1 MREGD
6 HVAILPN
13 WPHCELPS
21 SLHAEQRDDIAL
33 LALARPAK
41 RNALNLDMV
50 LGIERFFDHLPDT
63 VKVVVLHGLG
73 DHFSAGLDLA
83 EAHEQDATAGVHH
96 SRAWHRAFSK
106 IEFGPVPVISVL
118 HGAVVGG
125 GLEIAASSHIRI
137 ADESAYYALPE
148 GIRGIFVGGGGSVRV
163 SRLIG
168 VSRMQEMML
177 TGRTYGA
184 QEGLALALSHY
195 VVPKGEGL
203 AKGLELARK
212 VAQNAP
218 MSNFALI
225 QALPRIAE
233 ASPDTGLL
241 MEALIASITSADG
254 EAKRRLRDFLEKRAA
269 KVVHG

>member
-1 MREGD
+1 MSN
-6 HVAILPN
+6 A
-13 WPHCELPS
+13 WPHCALPD
-21 SLHAEQRDDIAL
+21 SLTAREDGDIAI
-33 LALARPAK
+33 LALARPEK
-41 RNALNLDMV
+41 RNAFSMEMV
-50 LGIERFFDHLPDT
+50 LGVERFFDTLPSS
-63 VKVVVLHGLG
+63 VRAVVLHGHG
-73 DHFSAGLDLA
+73 DHFSAGLDLT
-83 EAHEQDATAGVHH
+83 EAHEMDTSEGVAH
-96 SRAWHRAFSK
+96 SRSWHRAFSK

-125 GLEIAASSHIRI
+125 GLEIAASTHIRV
-137 ADESAYYALPE
+137 AEESAYYAFPE

-168 VSRMQEMML
+168 ASRMQEMML

-184 QEGLALALSHY
+184 QEGLAFALSHY

-203 AKGLELARK
+203 AKGIELAKK

-225 QALPRIAE
+225 QALPRIAD
-233 ASPDTGLL
+233 ADPQTGLL
-241 MEALIASITSADG
+241 LESLVSSIAANDP

-269 KVVHG
+269 KVSHG